1 MTNSASEEV
10 KNTIED
16 AAEMTAN
23 NEIKINVGVDKK
35 KVEEAEKVLKETF
48 DGLKKKMDSISAGIK
63 KAMGSMVKQVKS
75 ATKETGEMITEA
87 FTITSL
93 EEYEEAAERFGTGL
107 ADALYSVHENMDSLE
122 TAIVD
127 AVAPIASVAVPIING
142 AVLCITDLVNGM
154 GQVIGGV
161 FGGVTAIDTLAESAE
176 TAKEN
181 ASGAAN
187 LLPGTVNDT
196 VSPQIAMIVDKIQS
210 LLVPITAID
219 LTPVTTAFSGLQ
231 AALIPLTQD
240 LFAGLEWAYLNLFVP
255 LASWTTESLLP
266 GFLGL
271 ISGALRVMDEVIT
284 ALQPLAL
291 WLWDSFLQPMA
302 EWTGGVIIDALQWLA
317 EKLVVISEWIAAN
330 QSVVAELAFLIG
342 SIVAVIG
349 GVNAAVEVWNV
360 ISAVGVVVTSKLGAA
375 MTFLISPIG
384 LVIVAITALIAIV
397 VLLVQNWDTVKATV
411 LNVWEAIK
419 NALGAAW
426 QWLKSTL
433 LDPLVNGFKSVIN
446 GIIGFINGMIAGA
459 VKGINGII
467 NVLNKLQ
474 FSVPD
479 WVPGLGGMTLGFDL
493 KPVTAPQIP
502 YLAQGAVLPA
512 NRPFLAVVGDQR
524 HGTNVEAPL
533 ATIQEAVAVV
543 IDDYIGAMMAGFE
556 ALLAEQKA
564 TRQAVESIHIGDDVL
579 YKAVQRRS
587 RVMAIARGGL

>member
-1 MTNSASEEV
+1 MADAEKLTIDLNIETNNIETNIENLQKGLNIVHKLMTDVNCKIETAIMKTSMALMTVNTSIEDNGERVERVINFLGAAVKEDLQNVIGELKNITSYIGQVLQKQSEIDISSTVANVSSAADSISNLWGKAQKALNTGDSSANKKNIETNNTKTAEV
-10 KNTIED
+10 KNTKLSTANDMPLGLPAAGESSYGKNAENGRDPFASGFVSSGLTDFGSIFPD
-16 AAEMTAN
+16 AA
-23 NEIKINVGVDKK
+23 
-35 KVEEAEKVLKETF
+35 
-48 DGLKKKMDSISAGIK
+48 SI
-63 KAMGSMVKQVKS
+63 
-75 ATKETGEMITEA
+75 
-87 FTITSL
+87 
-93 EEYEEAAERFGTGL
+93 
-107 ADALYSVHENMDSLE
+107 
-122 TAIVD
+122 
-127 AVAPIASVAVPIING
+127 G
-142 AVLCITDLVNGM
+142 A
-154 GQVIGGV
+154 
-161 FGGVTAIDTLAESAE
+161 LAESIGNVANKLKESVVQWWLEAKAKAASRAEDLKNIATNMVEHVKSFGLMIAQLAASAAAWVAE
-176 TAKEN
+176 TAAKV
-181 ASGAAN
+181 ASTAA
-187 LLPGTVNDT
+187 
-196 VSPQIAMIVDKIQS
+196 SWAQIAAT
-210 LLVPITAID
+210 TAWKVICVAA
-219 LTPVTTAFSGLQ
+219 TAVTTAF
-231 AALIPLTQD
+231 
-240 LFAGLEWAYLNLFVP
+240 
-255 LASWTTESLLP
+255 
-266 GFLGL
+266 
-271 ISGALRVMDEVIT
+271 
-284 ALQPLAL
+284 
-291 WLWDSFLQPMA
+291 
-302 EWTGGVIIDALQWLA
+302 
-317 EKLVVISEWIAAN
+317 
-330 QSVVAELAFLIG
+330 
-342 SIVAVIG
+342 
-349 GVNAAVEVWNV
+349 
-360 ISAVGVVVTSKLGAA
+360 GAA
-375 MTFLISPIG
+375 MTFLTSPIG

-524 HGTNVEAPL
+524 HGTNVEALL